1 MLLVPR
7 LRNVFL
13 SFVSVSVG
21 VRSMLEATL
30 SGVFRDMGSVLIS
43 CAETQVGG
51 ELLVFVVKTLSA
63 GFRKDS

>member
-1 MLLVPR
+1 
-7 LRNVFL
+7 
-13 SFVSVSVG
+13 
-21 VRSMLEATL
+21 MLEATL
-30 SGVFRDMGSVLIS
+30 SGVFGDMGSVLIS